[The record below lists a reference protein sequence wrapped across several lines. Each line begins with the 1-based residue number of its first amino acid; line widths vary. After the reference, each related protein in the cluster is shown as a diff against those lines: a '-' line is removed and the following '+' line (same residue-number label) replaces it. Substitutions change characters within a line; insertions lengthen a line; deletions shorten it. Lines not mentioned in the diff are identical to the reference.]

1 VVRDV
6 EITRKG
12 KPVARLSIAVR
23 QRHGRTSMGTLS
35 CSFCGKEQ
43 NEVAQLIAGPNA
55 YICDECT
62 RLCVTILRDKGLWK
76 NQ

>member
-1 VVRDV
+1 
-6 EITRKG
+6 
-12 KPVARLSIAVR
+12 
-23 QRHGRTSMGTLS
+23 MGTLS